1 MPAAMLE
8 LVAMVV
14 ALDGSRAIRGHGAAP
29 RGEAAA
35 LGARVGAQL
44 LAEGA
49 GEILA
54 AAAHPGATTGRTI
67 NDRDS

>member
-8 LVAMVV
+8 LVAAVV
-14 ALDGSRAIRGHGAAP
+14 SLDGSRAIRGQAP
-29 RGEAAA
+29 RRGDQAAA

-44 LAEGA
+44 LADGA

-54 AAAHPGATTGRTI
+54 AARIERDTAMTAIAT
-67 NDRDS
+67 